1 MRFSQRHGYTP
12 IKSIVQ
18 IEGIDDELRNGLWST
33 LKVHYWDTISRSSF
47 SDSYL
52 RSSYSGSRYFLSD
65 PENSN
70 LAKLCQDLWLHFFKF
85 PLDTLPDIWQE
96 VYERLRK
103 FFFSCKWF
111 EVYDFIEFAPQW
123 HPDQKLAEQF
133 MRETNALLERE
144 VSAYRFVDK
153 RIARIVS
160 PEEIDAVEAAAKV
173 KVGPV
178 REHLDQALKLL
189 ADRRSPDYRNSIKES
204 ISAVEA
210 LVRSITG
217 SEKGTLGDLLERLGR
232 DGAIHPALE
241 GAFSKL
247 YGYTSDAD
255 GIRHALLDEDRV
267 TFEQAKFMLVAC
279 SAFIS
284 YVNGLLKS

>member
-1 MRFSQRHGYTP
+1 MRIS
-12 IKSIVQ
+12 S
-18 IEGIDDELRNGLWST
+18 GLSN
-33 LKVHYWDTISRSSF
+33 
-47 SDSYL
+47 SDLS
-52 RSSYSGSRYFLSD
+52 SRYFLSD

-70 LAKLCQDLWLHFFKF
+70 LAKLCRELWLHFFKY
-85 PLDTLPDIWQE
+85 PLDTLPDEWQE
-96 VYERLRK
+96 VYKRLRK

-111 EVYDFIEFAPQW
+111 EAYDFIEFVPQW
-123 HPDQKLAEQF
+123 HPDEKSAEQF
-133 MRETNALLERE
+133 RSTTNALLERE

-153 RIARIVS
+153 RIARIVE
-160 PEEIDAVEAAAKV
+160 PEEIDAVEAAAKIG
-173 KVGPV
+173 VGPV
-178 REHLDQALKLL
+178 REHLDQAVKLL

-210 LVRSITG
+210 LVRSVTG
-217 SEKGTLGDLLERLGR
+217 SDKGTLGDPLKRLR
-232 DGAIHPALE
+232 RNGAIHPALE

-255 GIRHALLDEDRV
+255 GIRHALLAEDRV

-279 SAFIS
+279 SAFVN